1 MTNPTTLIPAKV
13 RLVIYLLVF
22 LFSVALT
29 AIGQYYTTLEQP
41 IPDLIRGLGGAIAPI
56 AAVFS
61 AVAASNT
68 TDNSDQ
74 RPAVTNVYHGEGGR
88 ISLLAALAFALLAA
102 AVVSL
107 ILGAHPVLV
116 FILFIIAIVI
126 GWFSWFQRV
135 HADATHQDIG
145 RPSTI
150 LDRDWH

>member
-68 TDNSDQ
+68 TDASDQ
-74 RPAVTNVYHGEGGR
+74 RPAVTNVYHGEDGR
-88 ISLLAALAFALLAA
+88 VSVLAALAAALLVA

-107 ILGAHPVLV
+107 ILGGHPVAIFLFFAGGLV
-116 FILFIIAIVI
+116 LA
-126 GWFSWFQRV
+126 WFAWFQRV
-135 HADATHQDIG
+135 HANATHQDIG
-145 RPSTI
+145 KPSTI